1 MWQQQETRQLKQHEL
16 VTWLSKVKSD
26 IGSLCVRC
34 LAEDVAA
41 ATEMAAAPRAGDMA
55 QQGKDWYSELV
66 YVVPHLVFPGLAE
79 DVAARE
85 KAAEAA

>member
-1 MWQQQETRQLKQHEL
+1 
-16 VTWLSKVKSD
+16 
-26 IGSLCVRC
+26 
-34 LAEDVAA
+34 
-41 ATEMAAAPRAGDMA
+41 MA

-66 YVVPHLVFPGLAE
+66 YVVPELVLPGLAE